1 MRLKMSN
8 TKAIKPLWLVLG
20 MSLAITTPYAA
31 NFYTIIGPDGH
42 PMIVQKPV
50 EAPKEISKKE
60 PVKKVQPKTEVSE
73 SLSSEVE
80 SKTTENLTSEK
91 NQKTDLKNQQISSAP
106 VSKNKLDKEKVYTTT
121 PVTKQNTTEPVF
133 IQKNQH
139 SINLQQK
146 QVIVDQKMIHNN
158 ASQNLKVDQT
168 LTSKTQ
174 QKTDIKSA
182 SAPVIRSSENNEAT
196 VVVES
201 TAQITQNSNASQ
213 TQELQKDTD
222 NKHFTVVD
230 GEKYVNNEY
239 LEDQE
244 FNLDGKKR
252 FYMTPEVGAVHGR
265 YETIERQKGLSASL
279 LDRIRGDSKPVEKK
293 AIVLAPTY
301 YRLPQNEVVQNLEK
315 SCFTGK
321 KVLKAKK
328 LSIKNQELGIWPT
341 APIKENFAYEV
352 VELDSQVQNILLT
365 SYASSSKVPS
375 YYWPL
380 VVFLDQQG
388 CVIEG
393 VSGFKNEEMQDNN
406 LQFSAMEGVL
416 RKPEKAVY
424 MFLTP
429 LSSAI
434 DVENKQLTNHGQIKL
449 SVIQ

>member
-8 TKAIKPLWLVLG
+8 TKVLKPLWLALG
-20 MSLAITTPYAA
+20 LSLAITTPYAA

-42 PMIVQKPV
+42 PMIVQRPV
-50 EAPKEISKKE
+50 DAPKEISKK
-60 PVKKVQPKTEVSE
+60 Q
-73 SLSSEVE
+73 
-80 SKTTENLTSEK
+80 
-91 NQKTDLKNQQISSAP
+91 
-106 VSKNKLDKEKVYTTT
+106 
-121 PVTKQNTTEPVF
+121 
-133 IQKNQH
+133 
-139 SINLQQK
+139 
-146 QVIVDQKMIHNN
+146 
-158 ASQNLKVDQT
+158 
-168 LTSKTQ
+168 TSKIEEPKKETSRSSDTQ
-174 QKTDIKSA
+174 VKSIE
-182 SAPVIRSSENNEAT
+182 SAPVIQNKQVIDQQSKAQPILKNKVTETQTNTQISVSQQQKPEPKQNSEQQKEQRQKTN
-196 VVVES
+196 VVD
-201 TAQITQNSNASQ
+201 QIITQQEDKQTQKSSIALVEKTQPTPVVKSLPSKQPAKNAEQAAVITESPTQNLDLSQ
-213 TQELQKDTD
+213 TQEPQKQ
-222 NKHFTVVD
+222 NENHNFTVID

-244 FNLDGKKR
+244 FNLEGKKR

-279 LDRIRGDSKPVEKK
+279 LDRIRGNSKVVEKK

-321 KVLKAKK
+321 KVQKAKK
-328 LSIKNQELGIWPT
+328 LSIKNQELGVWPV

-352 VELDSQVQNILLT
+352 VELDSQVQNVLLT

-388 CVIEG
+388 CVLEG

-406 LQFSAMEGVL
+406 TQFSAMEGLL

>member
-1 MRLKMSN
+1 M
-8 TKAIKPLWLVLG
+8 
-20 MSLAITTPYAA
+20 
-31 NFYTIIGPDGH
+31 
-42 PMIVQKPV
+42 
-50 EAPKEISKKE
+50 
-60 PVKKVQPKTEVSE
+60 
-73 SLSSEVE
+73 
-80 SKTTENLTSEK
+80 
-91 NQKTDLKNQQISSAP
+91 
-106 VSKNKLDKEKVYTTT
+106 
-121 PVTKQNTTEPVF
+121 
-133 IQKNQH
+133 
-139 SINLQQK
+139 
-146 QVIVDQKMIHNN
+146 
-158 ASQNLKVDQT
+158 
-168 LTSKTQ
+168 
-174 QKTDIKSA
+174 
-182 SAPVIRSSENNEAT
+182 
-196 VVVES
+196 
-201 TAQITQNSNASQ
+201 
-213 TQELQKDTD
+213 QKDTD
-222 NKHFTVVD
+222 NKHFTVID

-352 VELDSQVQNILLT
+352 VELDPQVQNILLT